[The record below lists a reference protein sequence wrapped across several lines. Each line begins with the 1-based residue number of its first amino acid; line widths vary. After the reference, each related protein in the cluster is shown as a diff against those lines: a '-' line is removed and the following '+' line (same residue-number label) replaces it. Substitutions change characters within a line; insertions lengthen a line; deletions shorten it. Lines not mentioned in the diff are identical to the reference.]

1 MTKRILTWIKPT
13 GSELHLG
20 NYFWALKPFITM
32 QNENTDSEFFLFLAN
47 MHGFTQTQ
55 ETEILKKNSMTIVKL
70 YLACGADMEKTLI
83 YNPAEIAGHAQLNWA
98 LTCLTIMG
106 TMERMHS
113 YKDALA
119 KGKSGE
125 ISVGTFCYPI
135 LMAADI
141 LLYDADFVPVGK
153 DQKQHV
159 EYARDIAQKFN
170 TRYGETFKIPAPLIR
185 DEVAT
190 VMGTD
195 GRKMSKSYNNY
206 IGLLEE
212 ENSMLKKIKQIP
224 TNAKTVEEPKDPDEC
239 NVYQLT
245 KLFLTPEEDQE
256 LRRKYEAGGLSY
268 KVAKDYL
275 FEKMRETL
283 EPIQAK
289 FKEISEDEV
298 SKMLHEHSEKANA
311 IAEKKIQEVYE
322 KIGFI
327 L

>member
-1 MTKRILTWIKPT
+1 
-13 GSELHLG
+13 
-20 NYFWALKPFITM
+20 M
-32 QNENTDSEFFLFLAN
+32 QNEKSDSEFFLFLAN

-55 ETEILKKNSMTIVKL
+55 DAETLRNNSMRIVKL
-70 YLACGADMEKTLI
+70 YLACGADLKKTLI
-83 YNPAEIAGHAQLNWA
+83 YNPAEIPGHAQLNWA
-98 LTCLTIMG
+98 LTSLTIMG

-170 TRYGETFKIPAPLIR
+170 NNYGETFKIPVPLIKS
-185 DEVAT
+185 EVAT
-190 VMGTD
+190 VIGTD

-206 IGLLEE
+206 IGMLEE
-212 ENSMLKKIKQIP
+212 ENVILKKVKQIP
-224 TNAKTVEEPKDPDEC
+224 TDAKTVEEPKNPDEC

-245 KLFLTPEEDQE
+245 KLFLNADEDQK
-256 LRRKYEAGGLSY
+256 LREKYEAGGLSY

-275 FEKMRETL
+275 FEKMIATL
-283 EPIQAK
+283 KPIQEK
-289 FKEISEDEV
+289 FSQISDDEV
-298 SKMLHEHSEKANA
+298 SKILRDHSQQANL
-311 IAEKKIQEVYE
+311 IAEKKSASSV
-322 KIGFI
+322 
-327 L
+327 

>member
-1 MTKRILTWIKPT
+1 MTKRILTGIKPT
-13 GSELHLG
+13 WSELHLW
-20 NYFWALKPFITM
+20 NYFWALKPFVEM
-32 QNENTDSEFFLFLAN
+32 QNTYKDAEFFLFLAN
-47 MHGFTQTQ
+47 MHWFTQTQ

-70 YLACGADMEKTLI
+70 YLACGADLNKTLV
-83 YNPAEIAGHAQLNWA
+83 YNPAEIPWHAQLNWV
-98 LTCLTIMG
+98 LTCLTNMW

-113 YKDALA
+113 YKEAIA
-119 KGKSGE
+119 KWKAWE
-125 ISVGTFCYPI
+125 ISVWTFCYPL

-141 LLYDADFVPVGK
+141 LLYDADQVPVGK

-170 TRYGETFKIPAPLIR
+170 NTYWETFKIPEPIIKT
-185 DEVAT
+185 EVAT
-190 VMGTD
+190 IIGTD

-224 TNAKTVEEPKDPDEC
+224 TDAKTIEEPKDPDEC
-239 NVYQLT
+239 NVYNLT
-245 KLFLTPEEDQE
+245 KLFLTQEEDQE
-256 LRRKYEAGGLSY
+256 LRNKYTAWGLSY
-268 KVAKDYL
+268 KEAKDYL

-283 EPIQAK
+283 APIK
-289 FKEISEDEV
+289 ENFNKISDEEIS
-298 SKMLHEHSEKANA
+298 KTLHEHSQKANI
-311 IAEKKIQEVYE
+311 IAEKKVKDVYE

>member
-1 MTKRILTWIKPT
+1 
-13 GSELHLG
+13 
-20 NYFWALKPFITM
+20 
-32 QNENTDSEFFLFLAN
+32 
-47 MHGFTQTQ
+47 
-55 ETEILKKNSMTIVKL
+55 
-70 YLACGADMEKTLI
+70 MEKTLI
-83 YNPAEIAGHAQLNWA
+83 YNPAEIPGHAQLNWA

-224 TNAKTVEEPKDPDEC
+224 TNAKPLRSRKILM
-239 NVYQLT
+239 NVM
-245 KLFLTPEEDQE
+245 F
-256 LRRKYEAGGLSY
+256 
-268 KVAKDYL
+268 
-275 FEKMRETL
+275 
-283 EPIQAK
+283 
-289 FKEISEDEV
+289 ISLP
-298 SKMLHEHSEKANA
+298 SS
-311 IAEKKIQEVYE
+311 
-322 KIGFI
+322 F
-327 L
+327 

>member
-13 GSELHLG
+13 GSELHIG
-20 NYFWALKPFITM
+20 NYFWALKPFIEL
-32 QNENTDSEFFLFLAN
+32 QNEETDSEFFLFLAN

-55 ETEILKKNSMTIVKL
+55 DAETLKTNSMRIVKL
-70 YLACGADMEKTLI
+70 YLACGADLKKTLI
-83 YNPAEIAGHAQLNWA
+83 YNPAEIPGHAQLNWA

-170 TRYGETFKIPAPLIR
+170 NNYGETFKIPVPLIKS
-185 DEVAT
+185 EVAT
-190 VMGTD
+190 VIGTD

-206 IGLLEE
+206 IGMLEE
-212 ENSMLKKIKQIP
+212 ENVILKKVKQIP
-224 TNAKTVEEPKDPDEC
+224 TDAKTVEEPKNPDEC

-245 KLFLTPEEDQE
+245 KLFLTAEEDQE

-268 KVAKDYL
+268 KAAKDYL
-275 FEKMRETL
+275 FETMISALK
-283 EPIQAK
+283 PIQER
-289 FKEISEDEV
+289 FSQISDDEV
-298 SKMLHEHSEKANA
+298 SQILRDHSQQANL

-322 KIGFI
+322 KIGFV